1 MLPVLTLKE
10 ALRNVWSH
18 FASATLA
25 SGEKPLSD
33 TTLTARSARS
43 MTSEN
48 CVRKLL

>member
-1 MLPVLTLKE
+1 MLPVLPLKE
-10 ALRNVWSH
+10 VLRNAGSP

-25 SGEKPLSD
+25 SGENPLSD
-33 TTLTARSARS
+33 TTLTARAARS